1 MSKKSSV
8 VFLHDQRSKS
18 ISNGKKLVTEEYII
32 HGDKGLLIKYYHK
45 DGDNTEKIIIT
56 KKGDNYLLKTDVNG
70 TKEEKELSKDA
81 IIKEITK
88 NKNLTFALQYVKSQ
102 SQSGGKRGSRSGSR
116 KGSRK
121 GSRRNMKRGS
131 RRNSKRGS
139 KKGSKRGL

>member
-1 MSKKSSV
+1 

-56 KKGDNYLLKTDVNG
+56 KKGDNYLLKTDING

-81 IIKEITK
+81 IVKEINK

-102 SQSGGKRGSRSGSR
+102 AGGKRGSRSGSR

-121 GSRRNMKRGS
+121 GSKRNMKRGS
-131 RRNSKRGS
+131 RSSKRGS
-139 KKGSKRGL
+139 KRQW

>member
-56 KKGDNYLLKTDVNG
+56 KKGDNYLLKTDING

-81 IIKEITK
+81 IVKEINK

-102 SQSGGKRGSRSGSR
+102 AGGKRGSRSGSR

-121 GSRRNMKRGS
+121 GSKRNMKRGS
-131 RRNSKRGS
+131 RSSKRGS
-139 KKGSKRGL
+139 KRQW